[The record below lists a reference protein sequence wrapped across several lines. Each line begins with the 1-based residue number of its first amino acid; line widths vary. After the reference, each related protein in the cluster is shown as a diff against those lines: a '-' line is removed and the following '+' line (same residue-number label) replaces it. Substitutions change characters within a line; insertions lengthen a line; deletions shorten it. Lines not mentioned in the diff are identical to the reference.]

1 MTNSAGTAAM
11 EELVAAI
18 GKDAARLLA
27 QRFGGTTVYVPLK
40 IGEHHPLFVVLGGDI
55 ASKLVAC
62 YGGSRINVPKQ
73 PERRARVRELHRA
86 GTMTIAGI
94 ALETGYSE
102 RNVYRLVREQ
112 DESQPSLFD

>member
-1 MTNSAGTAAM
+1 MTSSAGAAAM
-11 EELVAAI
+11 EDLAAAI
-18 GKDAARLLA
+18 GRDAARLLA

-40 IGEHHPLFVVLGGDI
+40 IGEHHPLFVVLGADI
-55 ASKLVAC
+55 AKALVAC
-62 YGGSRINVPKQ
+62 YGGSRVNVPKQ

-102 RNVYRLVREQ
+102 RNVYRLLRGQ
-112 DESQPSLFD
+112 DDSQPDLFD